1 MDVSNRLM
9 SIILLNLTG
18 TTSNIIKDIKMTPGL
33 RLVSF

>member
-18 TTSNIIKDIKMTPGL
+18 TTSNIIKDIKMTTIQHQKL
-33 RLVSF
+33 